1 MNRVICALFFM
12 LFSTTFVFA
21 QKSGIKGTLTDAITG
36 EPLIGATVSAGNAK
50 AAATDLDGNYFL
62 KLDDGDYTITISYVG
77 YKPIEKK
84 VSIKGNTVTLIS
96 PLETKVLQ
104 EVEIVADIAIARKT
118 PVAFSNITPQ
128 KIQEQLGTQD
138 LPMILNSTPGV
149 YATQR
154 GGGDGDARI
163 SIRGFNSQ
171 NVMVLL
177 DGIPMND
184 MHNGR
189 VFWNNWFGLDN
200 QTKAIQVQRG
210 LGASKLA
217 IPAIGGTMNI
227 LTSGIEV
234 NRRFV
239 IKQEFGNNNNLRT
252 TLSYNSGKLKGN
264 WSISSAVSYGKNDGW
279 VDNLNSER
287 LFYYLKVEK
296 QLGKH
301 HLSLSGFG
309 APQTSA
315 QRSFVTTPVFT
326 YSLSEAQKLGMD
338 TIGNSKYSYN
348 RRYNPSW
355 GYLRRK
361 DQGNNNQ
368 QEIFRSNI
376 NSYHK
381 PVMSIRDFWTVN
393 EKFYLTN
400 MAYASFGSGY
410 GTQLQ
415 GNADIVQGNTNG
427 ELDIQKEYDKNFYAT
442 PGSPTSIAP
451 GQRKAENFLR
461 RNYNDHAWYGTLST
475 FSYNPTNKLEISGGF
490 DLRFFQGRVYSKVED
505 LLGGE
510 YVDISPDLNA
520 DPLTPKYKGDVV
532 QQNLRRN
539 IGWSGVFGMA
549 EYKGGWWTAFLN
561 VSGSYSGYQQTNY
574 FLKKTL
580 AVGDTTL
587 NIGYN
592 DKIEYNGVTYD
603 RNSEGLVHNTTEI
616 QYLKGGVVKGGMNF
630 NVDERQNVFF
640 NLGYFS
646 RAPLMDFVIASNNKI
661 VQGVKNEE
669 IQSVE
674 LGYNFKSSM
683 FSANLNGY
691 YTIWNNRPV
700 RVALSDPANPGEP
713 VSTYA
718 TGMAALHKGIEL
730 DFALRPLKVLT
741 FEGMVSLGDWEW
753 IKPAT
758 AILFDQVGNEVARAE
773 FDPTG
778 VKVGDAA
785 QFTYAASF
793 RYEPI
798 KGVYIKPQFNY
809 FSRNYANFSPE
820 ALVIEDLDNK
830 YGPNLGRQSWR
841 LPDYYMMDLSL
852 GYSMFNNNHKYDFR
866 ASVLNLLDSFYITDA
881 QDNGFGTAQNFNAPS
896 AKVNVGLG
904 RRWVFSV
911 TATF

>member
-1 MNRVICALFFM
+1 MRKFVLSLFILLVAFN
-12 LFSTTFVFA
+12 SFA
-21 QKSGIKGTLTDAITG
+21 QKTGVKGTLTDAVTS
-36 EPLIGATVSAGNAK
+36 EPLIGATVSAGGTK
-50 AAATDLDGNYFL
+50 ATATDLDGNYFL
-62 KLDDGDYTITISYVG
+62 GLEDGDYTISISYVG
-77 YKPIEKK
+77 YTPIEKN
-84 VSIKGNTVTLIS
+84 VSIKGNTINIS
-96 PLETKVLQ
+96 IALETKVLK

-128 KIQEQLGTQD
+128 KIQEQLGAQD

-189 VFWNNWFGLDN
+189 VFWSNWFGLDN
-200 QTKAIQVQRG
+200 QTKSIQVQRG

-217 IPAIGGTMNI
+217 IPSIGGTMNI
-227 LTSGIEV
+227 LTSGIEAS
-234 NRRFV
+234 RRFI

-252 TLSYNSGKLKGN
+252 TLSYNSGKLKGD
-264 WSISSAVSYGKNDGW
+264 WSINSAISYGKNDGW

-287 LFYYLKVEK
+287 FFYYLKIEK

-301 HLSLSGFG
+301 HFSLSGFG

-315 QRSFVTTPVFT
+315 QRGFVTTPVFT

-338 TIGNSKYSYN
+338 TTGVVKYAFN
-348 RRYNPSW
+348 RKYNPTW

-361 DQGNNNQ
+361 ESGHNNA
-368 QEIFRSNI
+368 QEIYRTNI
-376 NSYHK
+376 NQYHK
-381 PVMSIRDFWTVN
+381 PVLSLRDFWN
-393 EKFYLTN
+393 LNDKFYLTN
-400 MAYASFGSGY
+400 MVYASFGSGY

-415 GNADIVQGNTNG
+415 SGADLVSGNSNG
-427 ELDIQKEYDKNFYAT
+427 ELDIQKEYDKNFFAK
-442 PGSPTSIAP
+442 PGSATSIAP
-451 GQRKAENFLR
+451 GLRKSENFLR
-461 RNYNDHAWYGTLST
+461 KNYNDHSWYGTLST
-475 FSYNPTNKLEISGGF
+475 FSYNPSRKLEISGGF
-490 DLRFFQGRVYSKVED
+490 DLRYFEGRVYSKLDD
-505 LLGGE
+505 LLGGD
-510 YVDISPDLNA
+510 YADISPDLNA
-520 DPLTPKYKGDVV
+520 NPKTPKYVGDIL
-532 QQNLRRN
+532 QQNIKRK
-539 IGWSGVFGMA
+539 IGWSGVFAMA
-549 EYKGGWWTAFLN
+549 EYKSGWWTAFIN

-580 AVGDTTL
+580 NVGDTTL

-592 DKIEYNGVTYD
+592 DIINYQNVTYD
-603 RNSEGLVHNTTEI
+603 RNSAGLTHNTTEI

-630 NVDERQNVFF
+630 NLDEKQNVFF
-640 NLGYFS
+640 NVGYFS

-661 VQGVKNEE
+661 VEGVKNEE
-669 IQSVE
+669 IESFEIGYSV
-674 LGYNFKSSM
+674 KSSM
-683 FSANLNGY
+683 FSANINGY

-700 RVALSDPANPGEP
+700 RVTLTDPANPGDP
-713 VSTYA
+713 ISSYA
-718 TGMAALHKGIEL
+718 SGMSALHKGVEL
-730 DFALRPLKVLT
+730 DFAFRPIKVLT

-753 IKPAT
+753 TKAAT
-758 AILFDQVGNEVARAE
+758 AILFDQTGNEVARAK

-785 QFTYAASF
+785 QFTYAASL

-809 FSRNYANFSPE
+809 FSKNYSNYSPE
-820 ALVIEDLDNK
+820 ALVVTNFENNF
-830 YGPNLGRQSWR
+830 GPNIGRQSWR
-841 LPDYYMMDLSL
+841 LPDYGMVDLSC
-852 GYSMFNNNHKYDFR
+852 GYAFFNNNHKYDFR
-866 ASVLNLLDSFYITDA
+866 ASVQNILDSFYITDA
-881 QDNGFGTAQNFNAPS
+881 QDNGYGTGQTFSVQS
-896 AKVNVGLG
+896 ANVNVGLG